1 MVVEGYMDVIALAQ
15 QGLRNAVATLG
26 TATSDEH
33 LKRLF
38 RVVPSVLFCFDGDAA
53 GRKAAWRALEA
64 TLSNLQDG
72 RRARFLFLPEG
83 EDPDSLV
90 RREGTDAF
98 RARIQQHAQPL
109 ADYFFQQLRDEADPR
124 SLEGKAHLATLAAP
138 LIEKIPGNNL
148 RTLMR
153 QRLAELTGLQ
163 GEALQQL
170 AAAPQA
176 APPRLDGRHPV
187 LGVIDVQVREGDRI
201 CLLGPSGVGKTTL
214 LNGIAGLDPQLRP
227 MIGQRAGLRVGYLFQ
242 EHRLLPWRTVRQN
255 LALVGASAADI
266 ERLLAEVG
274 LSGAADSLPDQLSLG
289 MARRAA
295 LARCLAIKPD
305 LLLLDEPF
313 ASLDAERAA
322 ELRGLI
328 ARLLDQ
334 HPAMAMICVTHDPRD
349 ADDLANRLWYLSG
362 APATLRCD
370 EPPGSP
376 VNLSELS
383 ERQRRA

>member
-1 MVVEGYMDVIALAQ
+1 M
-15 QGLRNAVATLG
+15 
-26 TATSDEH
+26 
-33 LKRLF
+33 
-38 RVVPSVLFCFDGDAA
+38 
-53 GRKAAWRALEA
+53 LE
-64 TLSNLQDG
+64 L
-72 RRARFLFLPEG
+72 
-83 EDPDSLV
+83 
-90 RREGTDAF
+90 
-98 RARIQQHAQPL
+98 
-109 ADYFFQQLRDEADPR
+109 
-124 SLEGKAHLATLAAP
+124 
-138 LIEKIPGNNL
+138 
-148 RTLMR
+148 
-153 QRLAELTGLQ
+153 
-163 GEALQQL
+163 
-170 AAAPQA
+170 
-176 APPRLDGRHPV
+176 RLDGRHPV
-187 LGVIDVQVREGDRI
+187 LGMIDAQVREGDRI

-227 MIGQRAGLRVGYLFQ
+227 MIEQCAGLRVGYLFQ

-255 LALVGASAADI
+255 LALVGADAADI

-295 LARCLAIKPD
+295 LARCLAIEPD

-328 ARLLDQ
+328 VRLLDQ

-362 APATLRCD
+362 APATLRSD
-370 EPPGSP
+370 EPPGSA
-376 VNLSELS
+376 VNLSQLS

>member
-1 MVVEGYMDVIALAQ
+1 M
-15 QGLRNAVATLG
+15 
-26 TATSDEH
+26 
-33 LKRLF
+33 
-38 RVVPSVLFCFDGDAA
+38 
-53 GRKAAWRALEA
+53 LE
-64 TLSNLQDG
+64 L
-72 RRARFLFLPEG
+72 
-83 EDPDSLV
+83 
-90 RREGTDAF
+90 
-98 RARIQQHAQPL
+98 
-109 ADYFFQQLRDEADPR
+109 
-124 SLEGKAHLATLAAP
+124 
-138 LIEKIPGNNL
+138 
-148 RTLMR
+148 
-153 QRLAELTGLQ
+153 
-163 GEALQQL
+163 
-170 AAAPQA
+170 
-176 APPRLDGRHPV
+176 RLDGRHPV
-187 LGVIDVQVREGDRI
+187 LGVIDAQVREGDRI

-255 LALVGASAADI
+255 LALVGADAADI

-295 LARCLAIKPD
+295 LARCLAINPD

-334 HPAMAMICVTHDPRD
+334 HPDMAMICVTHDPRD

-362 APATLRCD
+362 APATLRSD
-370 EPPGSP
+370 EPPGSA
-376 VNLSELS
+376 VNLSQLS
-383 ERQRRA
+383 ERQRSA

>member
-1 MVVEGYMDVIALAQ
+1 M
-15 QGLRNAVATLG
+15 
-26 TATSDEH
+26 
-33 LKRLF
+33 
-38 RVVPSVLFCFDGDAA
+38 
-53 GRKAAWRALEA
+53 LE
-64 TLSNLQDG
+64 LC
-72 RRARFLFLPEG
+72 
-83 EDPDSLV
+83 
-90 RREGTDAF
+90 
-98 RARIQQHAQPL
+98 
-109 ADYFFQQLRDEADPR
+109 
-124 SLEGKAHLATLAAP
+124 
-138 LIEKIPGNNL
+138 
-148 RTLMR
+148 
-153 QRLAELTGLQ
+153 
-163 GEALQQL
+163 
-170 AAAPQA
+170 
-176 APPRLDGRHPV
+176 LDGRHPV
-187 LGVIDVQVREGDRI
+187 LGMIDAQVREGDRI

-227 MIGQRAGLRVGYLFQ
+227 MIEQCAGLRVGYLFQ

-255 LALVGASAADI
+255 LALVGADAADI

-295 LARCLAIKPD
+295 LARCLAIEPD

-328 ARLLDQ
+328 VRLLDQ

-362 APATLRCD
+362 APATLRSD
-370 EPPGSP
+370 EPPGSA
-376 VNLSELS
+376 VNLSQLS

>member
-1 MVVEGYMDVIALAQ
+1 M
-15 QGLRNAVATLG
+15 
-26 TATSDEH
+26 
-33 LKRLF
+33 
-38 RVVPSVLFCFDGDAA
+38 
-53 GRKAAWRALEA
+53 LE
-64 TLSNLQDG
+64 L
-72 RRARFLFLPEG
+72 
-83 EDPDSLV
+83 
-90 RREGTDAF
+90 
-98 RARIQQHAQPL
+98 
-109 ADYFFQQLRDEADPR
+109 
-124 SLEGKAHLATLAAP
+124 
-138 LIEKIPGNNL
+138 
-148 RTLMR
+148 
-153 QRLAELTGLQ
+153 
-163 GEALQQL
+163 
-170 AAAPQA
+170 
-176 APPRLDGRHPV
+176 RLDGRHPV
-187 LGVIDVQVREGDRI
+187 LGMIDAQVREGDRI

-255 LALVGASAADI
+255 LALVGAGAADI

-349 ADDLANRLWYLSG
+349 ADDLANRQWYLSG

-370 EPPGSP
+370 EPPGSG
-376 VNLSELS
+376 VNLSQLS

>member
-1 MVVEGYMDVIALAQ
+1 M
-15 QGLRNAVATLG
+15 
-26 TATSDEH
+26 
-33 LKRLF
+33 
-38 RVVPSVLFCFDGDAA
+38 
-53 GRKAAWRALEA
+53 LE
-64 TLSNLQDG
+64 L
-72 RRARFLFLPEG
+72 
-83 EDPDSLV
+83 
-90 RREGTDAF
+90 
-98 RARIQQHAQPL
+98 
-109 ADYFFQQLRDEADPR
+109 
-124 SLEGKAHLATLAAP
+124 
-138 LIEKIPGNNL
+138 
-148 RTLMR
+148 
-153 QRLAELTGLQ
+153 
-163 GEALQQL
+163 
-170 AAAPQA
+170 
-176 APPRLDGRHPV
+176 RLDGRHPV
-187 LGVIDVQVREGDRI
+187 LGVIAAQVREGDRI

-227 MIGQRAGLRVGYLFQ
+227 MIEQRAGLRVGYLFQ